1 MLQPQFANKQRFYK
15 LQSVSN
21 HIGCQ
26 KSKEPTTAF
35 YICVLSALRLCVWLF
50 AFGYIHLF
58 CIYKCFMPAF
68 RTKKRKIF

>member
-26 KSKEPTTAF
+26 KSKEPTPAF

-50 AFGYIHLF
+50 DNFYF
-58 CIYKCFMPAF
+58 EVIYAYQTFF
-68 RTKKRKIF
+68 FTFWTIQRKVF

>member
-50 AFGYIHLF
+50 DN
-58 CIYKCFMPAF
+58 
-68 RTKKRKIF
+68 